1 MILCKNNLNLHV
13 SYLVILRET
22 FMKAFI
28 LLFLASALS
37 FPQIPVQQDTIAYNN
52 RFNNR
57 QFADYNSQGLI
68 RLSYTSGL
76 GTVSSYN
83 EIYYVEEDSSGN
95 FSTVNLTNNAVDDN
109 YSTLSIDQN
118 DKVHISYESR
128 DPAIFQ
134 VMYLNNVSGSFS
146 SPIAITQGG
155 LNKGTPF
162 GKIGL
167 DSVMHF
173 VYYTYTNGSDNCYY
187 RSYDLRTSILGP
199 EIFLSNGEA
208 SGDFQATLDVDLN
221 GKVHIAATTGTTL
234 TSGPLK
240 YFNNVSG
247 SFQEI
252 PTSVSVSVSYPR
264 IRLDNNA
271 KVHITYRASS
281 RLFYTNNVSGTF
293 TIPVP
298 ISPVGQLPA
307 GIQSLEIDDQNRLYT
322 TYQSSQSASGKG
334 FYLLFAENEVF
345 NDTILISDLPP
356 EYVTRNS
363 SQIIAK
369 GNGDM
374 AMFYAEGDVR
384 NDTVICDIFM
394 KRENIYNII
403 PVELVSFNAN
413 VFGNDVV
420 LNWLTVTETNNRG
433 FEVERCQI
441 TEMNIQS
448 DWKQIGFVA
457 GKGTTTEIQ
466 GYSFTD
472 NAESGKYRYRL
483 RQIDFDGSFEYS
495 IVIEVEVGIQE
506 QFSLAQNFP
515 NPFNPT
521 TKIKYTIPNVITPP
535 LERGK
540 QSHLVSLKVY
550 DVLGNEI
557 TTLVNE
563 EKSAGNYE
571 VELDVSTLS
580 SGISAKGGYASGVYF
595 YRLQAGAFVETKKMI
610 LLR

>member
-1 MILCKNNLNLHV
+1 
-13 SYLVILRET
+13 
-22 FMKAFI
+22 MKTI
-28 LLFLASALS
+28 LLFLLLSALS
-37 FPQIPVQQDTIAYNN
+37 FAQIPVPQDTIAYNN

-57 QFADYNSQGLI
+57 QFAEYNSQGLL

-76 GTVSSYN
+76 GTVSSFN
-83 EIYYVEEDSSGN
+83 EIYYVEEDAGGN
-95 FSTVNLTNNAVDDN
+95 FSTVNITSNAVDDN

-128 DPAIFQ
+128 DPSIFQ
-134 VMYLNNVSGSFS
+134 VMYMNNVSGSFS
-146 SPIAITQGG
+146 LPIAITQGG
-155 LNKGTPF
+155 LNKATPF
-162 GKIGL
+162 GKIGP

-187 RSYDLRTSILGP
+187 RNYDLRTTTLGP

-208 SGDFQATLDVDLN
+208 AGDFQATLDVDSN

-252 PTSVSVSVSYPR
+252 PTSVSVSVSNPR
-264 IRLDNNA
+264 IRVDTNN

-281 RLFYTNNVSGTF
+281 RLYYTNNVSGIF
-293 TIPVP
+293 TTPVP

-322 TYQSSQSASGKG
+322 SYQSSQSASGKG
-334 FYLLFAENEVF
+334 FYLLFAENGVF
-345 NDTILISDLPP
+345 NDTILISDIPP

-363 SQIIAK
+363 SQIVTK
-369 GNGDM
+369 GNGDI

-394 KRENIYNII
+394 KRGNIYNII

-413 VFGNDVV
+413 ISGNDVV
-420 LNWLTVTETNNRG
+420 LSWLTATETNNRG
-433 FEVERCQI
+433 FEVERCQ
-441 TEMNIQS
+441 TSKLNDQS
-448 DWKQIGFVA
+448 DWKRIGFVE
-457 GKGTTTEIQ
+457 GKGTTTYVQ

-472 NAESGKYRYRL
+472 TPELGKYKYRL
-483 RQIDFDGSFEYS
+483 KQIDFNGSFEYS
-495 IVIEVEVGIQE
+495 NVIEVELTSLST
-506 QFSLAQNFP
+506 FSLEQNFP

-521 TKIKYTIPNVITPP
+521 TTIKFSIPTSEFVT
-535 LERGK
+535 
-540 QSHLVSLKVY
+540 LKVY
-550 DVLGNEI
+550 DVLGNEVASFI
-557 TTLVNE
+557 NE
-563 EKSAGNYE
+563 EIPAGSYE
-571 VELDVSTLS
+571 VEFASYTGSVRNLT
-580 SGISAKGGYASGVYF
+580 SGIYF
-595 YRLQAGAFVETKKMI
+595 YTLRAGSYIETKKMI
-610 LLR
+610 LLK